1 MRHLFDALSA
11 VFCISL
17 AIFLVGMAVYS
28 AALAYDLWLSGFTI
42 LAVIL
47 VALAFVCILLLVV
60 LVRDLFRVE
69 IEDKP

>member
-11 VFCISL
+11 VFCIGL

-28 AALAYDLWLSGFTI
+28 AALAYDLWHSGLTI

-47 VALAFVCILLLVV
+47 VGLAFVCILLLVV

>member
-28 AALAYDLWLSGFTI
+28 AALAYDLWLSGLTI

-47 VALAFVCILLLVV
+47 VVLAFVCILLLVAMG
-60 LVRDLFRVE
+60 RDLFRVE